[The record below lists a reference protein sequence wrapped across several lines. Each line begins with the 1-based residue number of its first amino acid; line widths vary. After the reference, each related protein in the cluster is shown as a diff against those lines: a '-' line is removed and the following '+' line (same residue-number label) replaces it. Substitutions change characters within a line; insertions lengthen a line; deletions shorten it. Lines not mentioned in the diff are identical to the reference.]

1 MIETIFPNNFY
12 SLVSAPNKDQVIT
25 TFTDALSKPE
35 QTKKLLWPNACEIKV
50 EALSPNGVGPVLAP
64 SLSIFFKD
72 LGVEEG
78 DKDLSKMRM
87 ICIWK
92 NTYNKGYYQEI
103 HDHLSAEGS
112 DLSGVVFLNDYEE
125 GSSQFYF
132 YNKHWSEISPS
143 WMMILNKVKADNSG
157 KLTIPNPKA
166 GDVLL
171 FPSYVPHG
179 VTMHKIDQPRT
190 TVSFNIAFK

>member
-12 SLVSAPNKDQVIT
+12 SVVSAPNKDEVIT
-25 TFTDALSKPE
+25 TFTNALENKE
-35 QTKKLLWPNACEIKV
+35 QTKELLWPNACEIKV
-50 EALSPNGVGPVLAP
+50 ESLSPNGVGPVLAP
-64 SLSIFFKD
+64 TLSIFFRD
-72 LGVEEG
+72 LGVDQG
-78 DKDLSKMRM
+78 DKDLSRMRM
-87 ICIWK
+87 LSIWR

-132 YNKHWSEISPS
+132 YNKHWSEIPQS
-143 WMMILNKVKADNSG
+143 WMMIIDKVKADNAA
-157 KLTIPNPKA
+157 KFTIPNPKA